1 MTILLSIFLVSAL
14 LLAAAVLWMG
24 WRLKGFNKEEK
35 NSTETINEI
44 TRLFQS
50 SLERQ
55 ASLEGRIKALSESG
69 DAARAAINERIQN
82 QELKLSKTLEQGLHA
97 STKKT
102 LETMSKL
109 ESRLA
114 VIDKAQENISA
125 LSGQVIS
132 LQDILSNKQARGAF
146 GEIQL
151 NHIVENV
158 LPPST
163 YKIQAQLS
171 NGRRADCLVDLPNPP
186 GSIVID
192 AKFPLESYHE
202 LRNASDEVEKKN
214 AIRIFRDAIKR
225 HIKDIAD
232 RYIVSGETAESA
244 LMFIPSEAVY
254 AELHANVPEAVEASH
269 RAHVW
274 IVSPTTLWAT
284 LTTVRAILK
293 DFQMHEQASVIQ
305 KEVVALM
312 SDVGRLDERVG
323 KLQKHFD
330 LATRDVAD
338 IRTSADKVTRRGE
351 KIELVEL
358 EEPIDATKNL
368 SGTSYNEK

>member
-1 MTILLSIFLVSAL
+1 MTILLSIFLVSAV

-158 LPPST
+158 LPPSA

-293 DFQMHEQASVIQ
+293 DFQMHEQARVIQ

-351 KIELVEL
+351 KIELGEL

>member
-1 MTILLSIFLVSAL
+1 MTILLSIVLVSAV

-24 WRLKGFNKEEK
+24 WRLKGFSKEGK
-35 NSTETINEI
+35 NSDETINEI

-55 ASLEGRIKALSESG
+55 ACLEGRIKALSESG

-158 LPPST
+158 LPPSA

>member
-1 MTILLSIFLVSAL
+1 MTILLSIFIVSAV

-158 LPPST
+158 LPPSA

>member
-1 MTILLSIFLVSAL
+1 MTILLSIVLVSAV

-24 WRLKGFNKEEK
+24 WRLKGFSKEGK
-35 NSTETINEI
+35 NSDETINEI

-158 LPPST
+158 LPPSA

>member
-1 MTILLSIFLVSAL
+1 MTILLSIFLVSAV

-202 LRNASDEVEKKN
+202 LRNASGEVEKKN

>member
-1 MTILLSIFLVSAL
+1 MTILLSIFLVSAV

>member
-1 MTILLSIFLVSAL
+1 MTILLSIVLVSAV

-24 WRLKGFNKEEK
+24 WRLKGFSKEGK
-35 NSTETINEI
+35 NSDETINEI

>member
-1 MTILLSIFLVSAL
+1 MTILLSIFLVSAV

-158 LPPST
+158 LPPSA

>member
-158 LPPST
+158 LPPSA

>member
-1 MTILLSIFLVSAL
+1 M
-14 LLAAAVLWMG
+14 
-24 WRLKGFNKEEK
+24 
-35 NSTETINEI
+35 
-44 TRLFQS
+44 
-50 SLERQ
+50 
-55 ASLEGRIKALSESG
+55 
-69 DAARAAINERIQN
+69 
-82 QELKLSKTLEQGLHA
+82 
-97 STKKT
+97 
-102 LETMSKL
+102 
-109 ESRLA
+109 
-114 VIDKAQENISA
+114 
-125 LSGQVIS
+125 
-132 LQDILSNKQARGAF
+132 
-146 GEIQL
+146 
-151 NHIVENV
+151 
-158 LPPST
+158 
-163 YKIQAQLS
+163 
-171 NGRRADCLVDLPNPP
+171 C
-186 GSIVID
+186 
-192 AKFPLESYHE
+192 
-202 LRNASDEVEKKN
+202 
-214 AIRIFRDAIKR
+214 IRDRFRDAIKR